1 LRKHKLATTLLL
13 VAAVVMSTLA
23 SFSVAP
29 KARAAPPDDPDT
41 PQTFWQINGD
51 CPNNPGVKPPCPG
64 DDVILKWDDELL
76 QAVRANPAATGP
88 TVTARALGV
97 LHTAT
102 YDAWAAYDP
111 IAKVTRPDG
120 PGQQAKA
127 AITPDNKSKAIS
139 FAAYRVLLDL
149 FPARKGDFDA
159 QMQELVLNPD
169 DLGDF
174 DPANPSKT
182 VSTPAGVGNKAAYAV
197 LAFRHT
203 DGSNQTLDTK
213 GTADPGDDTIS
224 YPYPACTPMVTTNCY
239 SPVNDWNNL
248 VDPWKWQPLC
258 VLTAAGLAAGYPP
271 IRDPSASTCPDGTA
285 TTSHYTLQRAL
296 TPQWGKIASFAS
308 LSAIGYKVPG
318 PPKNPDGSY
327 STTDIE
333 TALADTSNLDD
344 VKKAKAEYWADGP
357 RTEFPPGHTAVFAQA
372 LSRKRGYSLDTDV
385 QLFFALGNAMLDAS
399 IASWREKYK
408 WDFVRPVTAI
418 RNHYTDDITSWLG
431 PGHNPSFGLVP
442 PAQWMPYQ
450 ALTVVTPGF
459 PEYVSGHSTFSGASS
474 QIFLGFTGSDG
485 FNASVTIPAGSLKIE
500 PPGTTPTADVTLSWP
515 TFTAAADEA
524 GWSRRYG
531 GIHFY
536 SGDVHG
542 RMLGK
547 AVGSN
552 AWSKAQ
558 AYIKGYAG
566 Y

>member
-1 LRKHKLATTLLL
+1 MIKHKLATTLLV

-23 SFSVAP
+23 SFSVAT
-29 KARAAPPDDPDT
+29 KALAVPPDDPDT
-41 PQTFWQINGD
+41 PQTFWPINGD
-51 CPNNPGVKPPCPG
+51 CPNNPGIKPPCPG
-64 DDVILKWDDELL
+64 DNAILKWDDELL
-76 QAVRANPAATGP
+76 QAIRANPGGTGP

-111 IAKVTRPDG
+111 VAKVTRPDG
-120 PGQQAKA
+120 PSQQAKA
-127 AITPDNKSKAIS
+127 SITLDNKTKAIS
-139 FAAYRVLLDL
+139 YAAYRVLLDL
-149 FPARKGDFDA
+149 FPARKADFDA
-159 QMQELVLNPD
+159 QMAELLYDPD

-174 DPANPSKT
+174 NPANPSAPVAT
-182 VSTPAGVGNKAAYAV
+182 AQGVGNKAAYAV
-197 LAFRHT
+197 ITFRHS
-203 DGSNQTLDTK
+203 DGANQLGGYADTT
-213 GTADPGDDTIS
+213 G
-224 YPYPACTPMVTTNCY
+224 YQ
-239 SPVNDWNNL
+239 PVNTWDKVN
-248 VDPWKWQPLC
+248 DPWRWQPLC
-258 VLTAAGLAAGYPP
+258 VLTTTGVANGMPP
-271 IRDPSASTCPDGTA
+271 IPPPGNNCDPPN
-285 TTSHYTLQRAL
+285 YTIQRPL
-296 TPQWGKIASFAS
+296 TPQWGNITPFAS
-308 LSAIGYKVPG
+308 LSAIQYKVPG
-318 PPKNPDGSY
+318 PPKNPDGTCCSP
-327 STTDIE
+327 TDIE

-372 LSRKRGYSLDTDV
+372 LSRKRGHSLDTDTK
-385 QLFFALGNAMLDAS
+385 LFFALGNAMLDSS
-399 IASWREKYK
+399 IAAWREKYK

-418 RNHYTDDITSWLG
+418 REHYKGQLINSWLG
-431 PGHNPSFGLVP
+431 PGHSPSYGLVP
-442 PAQWMPYQ
+442 AEQWMPYQ

-459 PEYVSGHSTFSGASS
+459 PEYVSGHSTFSGAGS
-474 QIFLGFTGSDG
+474 QILLGFTGSDA

-500 PPGTTPTADVTLSWP
+500 PGSPAADVTLSWS

-536 SGDVHG
+536 SGDTHG

-547 AVGSN
+547 MVGSN

>member
-1 LRKHKLATTLLL
+1 MIKHKLATTLLV

-23 SFSVAP
+23 SFSVAT
-29 KARAAPPDDPDT
+29 KALAVPPDDPDT
-41 PQTFWQINGD
+41 PQTFWPINGD
-51 CPNNPGVKPPCPG
+51 CPNNPGIKPPCPG
-64 DDVILKWDDELL
+64 DNAILKWDDELL
-76 QAVRANPAATGP
+76 QAIRANPGGTGP

-111 IAKVTRPDG
+111 VAKVTRPDG
-120 PGQQAKA
+120 PSQQAKA
-127 AITPDNKSKAIS
+127 SITLDNKTKAIS
-139 FAAYRVLLDL
+139 YAAYRVLLDL
-149 FPARKGDFDA
+149 FPARKADFDA
-159 QMQELVLNPD
+159 QMAELLYDPD

-174 DPANPSKT
+174 NPANPSAPVAT
-182 VSTPAGVGNKAAYAV
+182 AQGVGNKAAYAV
-197 LAFRHT
+197 TTFRHN
-203 DGSNQTLDTK
+203 DGANQLGGYADTT
-213 GTADPGDDTIS
+213 G
-224 YPYPACTPMVTTNCY
+224 YQ
-239 SPVNDWNNL
+239 PVNTWDKVN
-248 VDPWKWQPLC
+248 DPWRWQPLC
-258 VLTAAGLAAGYPP
+258 VLTATGVANGMPP
-271 IRDPSASTCPDGTA
+271 IPPPGNNCDPPN
-285 TTSHYTLQRAL
+285 YTIQRPL
-296 TPQWGKIASFAS
+296 TPQWGNITPFAS
-308 LSAIGYKVPG
+308 LSAIQYKVPG
-318 PPKNPDGSY
+318 PPKNPDGTCCSP
-327 STTDIE
+327 TDIE

-372 LSRKRGYSLDTDV
+372 LSRKRGHSLDTDTK
-385 QLFFALGNAMLDAS
+385 LFFALGNAMLDSS
-399 IASWREKYK
+399 IAAWREKYK

-418 RNHYTDDITSWLG
+418 REHYKGQLINSWLG
-431 PGHNPSFGLVP
+431 PGHSPSYGLVP
-442 PAQWMPYQ
+442 AEQWMPYQ

-459 PEYVSGHSTFSGASS
+459 PEYVSGHSTFSGAGS
-474 QIFLGFTGSDG
+474 QILLGFTGSDA

-500 PPGTTPTADVTLSWP
+500 PGSPAADVTLSWS

-536 SGDVHG
+536 SGDTHG

-547 AVGSN
+547 MVGSN